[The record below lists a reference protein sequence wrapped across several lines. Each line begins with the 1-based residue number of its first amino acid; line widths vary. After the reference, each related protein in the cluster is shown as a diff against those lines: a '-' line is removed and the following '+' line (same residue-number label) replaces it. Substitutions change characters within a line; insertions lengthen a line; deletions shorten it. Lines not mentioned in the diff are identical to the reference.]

1 MPFWRRHF
9 PCKTSGRR
17 FFEKE
22 HILRSVRGVFFEKIH
37 ILRSVREVFFEKEH
51 PLRIVRDVFFEKE
64 HILRSGGVVFFEK
77 GEFQK
82 KSRGEKCSAPTLLVN
97 VSGPFLYHDGHV
109 HPDTFPF

>member
-1 MPFWRRHF
+1 M
-9 PCKTSGRR
+9 
-17 FFEKE
+17 
-22 HILRSVRGVFFEKIH
+22 RSVRGVFLETA
-37 ILRSVREVFFEKEH
+37 LSLQNGREA
-51 PLRIVRDVFFEKE
+51 FFEKE

>member
-1 MPFWRRHF
+1 ME
-9 PCKTSGRR
+9 KALALQNVGEA
-17 FFEKE
+17 FFQKE
-22 HILRSVRGVFFEKIH
+22 HILRSVRDAFLEKALSLQNGREAFFEKEYP
-37 ILRSVREVFFEKEH
+37 LRSVR
-51 PLRIVRDVFFEKE
+51 DAFFEKE

-82 KSRGEKCSAPTLLVN
+82 KSRGEKCFAPTLLVN

>member
-1 MPFWRRHF
+1 ME
-9 PCKTSGRR
+9 KALSLQNVGEA
-17 FFEKE
+17 FFQKE
-22 HILRSVRGVFFEKIH
+22 HILRGVRAA
-37 ILRSVREVFFEKEH
+37 FFEKEH
-51 PLRIVRDVFFEKE
+51 PLRSGRDTFFQKE

>member
-1 MPFWRRHF
+1 ME
-9 PCKTSGRR
+9 KALALQNVGDV
-17 FFEKE
+17 FFQKE
-22 HILRSVRGVFFEKIH
+22 HILRRD
-37 ILRSVREVFFEKEH
+37 RDVFFEKEH
-51 PLRIVRDVFFEKE
+51 PLRSVREAFFEKE

-82 KSRGEKCSAPTLLVN
+82 KSRGEKCFAPTLLVN